1 MNFVEFIT
9 LNLLRQNKVDEFLAT
24 LRNDVLNFYEKR
36 KHKYEIIQSKL
47 SSQFSFTFV
56 SKNFNV
62 LDNDSTSLRFR
73 KLIL

>member
-24 LRNDVLNFYEKR
+24 LRNYVLNFYEKR